1 MATIA
6 QYLSK
11 LSQLK
16 SDLVD
21 ILSRKGVTASNDET
35 LSELIPKVDDIEYL
49 DTSDATATTFD
60 IRDGQTAYVHGYKI
74 SGEMYADTQVHNAAD
89 YIDGRDHYFGPGY
102 YGGFDF
108 FAEET
113 LKASNIKSGV
123 TIYGVRGTYTGNG
136 GGGSS
141 IVTAFDASEYPTA
154 ASLYSN
160 LGYKFIV
167 SDDGAFENF
176 HSLPSSKNHDT
187 IGPSQ
192 AVENNKTVVGIDIRT
207 GVAKAGF
214 LYDKKISIAS
224 ADALLKIG
232 FYVSSWINPS
242 IKISLIEAS
251 NIMKASEKAQNED
264 FDWSTSITLA
274 NLNNGK
280 IQYNEIPSLPV
291 GDDFFIFVHT
301 ESVIQGNE
309 CIISTIHFLEL

>member
-16 SDLVD
+16 TDLVD
-21 ILSRKGVTASNDET
+21 ILSRKGVTASDDET

-74 SGEMYADTQVHNAAD
+74 SGEMYADTQIHNAAD

-102 YGGFDF
+102 YAGFDF

-113 LKASNIKSGV
+113 LAPENIKSGV

-136 GGGSS
+136 SSGGGGTA

-154 ASLYSN
+154 SSLYSN

-167 SDDGAFENF
+167 SDDGAYENF

-187 IGPSQ
+187 IGPSAAQ
-192 AVENNKTVVGIDIRT
+192 GVVGIDIRT

-214 LYDKKISIAS
+214 IYDKKISITS
-224 ADALLKIG
+224 ANALLKIG
-232 FYVSSWINPS
+232 FYVSTWINPS
-242 IKISLIEAS
+242 IKISLIEAA
-251 NIMKASEKAQNED
+251 NITKASQKAQNED

-280 IQYNEIPSLPV
+280 LQYNELPSLPV
-291 GDDFFIFVHT
+291 GDDFYIFVHT
-301 ESVIQGNE
+301 DSAIQGNE
-309 CIISTIHFLEL
+309 CIISAIHFLEL